1 MVDSLAVKY
10 SEFSTTESS
19 MVAIDAVAEVAPGG
33 NVTVIAVDE
42 KSDPPVQRNLY
53 NFLCRFIH
61 IREADPEVG
70 VTVTTVLPLTAPLLN
85 SLNMA
90 FAPSPTV

>member
-33 NVTVIAVDE
+33 NVTVIAVDG
-42 KSDPPVQRNLY
+42 KSDPPVQRNL
-53 NFLCRFIH
+53 
-61 IREADPEVG
+61 
-70 VTVTTVLPLTAPLLN
+70 
-85 SLNMA
+85 
-90 FAPSPTV
+90 